1 MACLQEWDADRRQ
14 AAHAEKSLAV
24 RELVRLSLRV
34 QSTGV
39 VAELHLDTALVATSG
54 SGADHERRIRRGCQ
68 ATDGRADN
76 WRGVLNNATDEHA
89 QLLRDALCDPDFC
102 MRFAIRR
109 RIGSGGTVRLQWLFR
124 TNSVVGRTE
133 EQVRSHINLPA
144 ASYEAAYW
152 VERNL
157 SSYDEVVRD
166 VIYLRSGASFE
177 REAEAPAAL
186 HLVVPPE
193 LDKRG
198 YWKGTGFT
206 GVYWL
211 QPGQPVYG
219 HPSYR
224 HSYEAEHGDSSHPS
238 LGSKTRY
245 IYFLCVERL
254 PLLRSNTLNF

>member
-39 VAELHLDTALVATSG
+39 VAELHLDTALVAPSG

-124 TNSVVGRTE
+124 TNSVVGRMRPGIGR
-133 EQVRSHINLPA
+133 VRLRGSTFVRTDTYTFCAWSVFPFCA
-144 ASYEAAYW
+144 AT
-152 VERNL
+152 
-157 SSYDEVVRD
+157 
-166 VIYLRSGASFE
+166 
-177 REAEAPAAL
+177 P
-186 HLVVPPE
+186 
-193 LDKRG
+193 
-198 YWKGTGFT
+198 
-206 GVYWL
+206 
-211 QPGQPVYG
+211 
-219 HPSYR
+219 
-224 HSYEAEHGDSSHPS
+224 
-238 LGSKTRY
+238 
-245 IYFLCVERL
+245 
-254 PLLRSNTLNF
+254 

>member
-224 HSYEAEHGDSSHPS
+224 HSWH
-238 LGSKTRY
+238 
-245 IYFLCVERL
+245 
-254 PLLRSNTLNF
+254 

>member
-1 MACLQEWDADRRQ
+1 
-14 AAHAEKSLAV
+14 
-24 RELVRLSLRV
+24 
-34 QSTGV
+34 
-39 VAELHLDTALVATSG
+39 
-54 SGADHERRIRRGCQ
+54 
-68 ATDGRADN
+68 
-76 WRGVLNNATDEHA
+76 
-89 QLLRDALCDPDFC
+89 

-224 HSYEAEHGDSSHPS
+224 HSYEKRNTVTARTHLWVQKLVSWQGRAGLDHMTLTGRRGSRSGWPGLGAQAVGPPVYHNGPPATGLCTALRLYLLPKRLPS
-238 LGSKTRY
+238 LVPGTMACDARH
-245 IYFLCVERL
+245 
-254 PLLRSNTLNF
+254 

>member
-1 MACLQEWDADRRQ
+1 M
-14 AAHAEKSLAV
+14 
-24 RELVRLSLRV
+24 
-34 QSTGV
+34 
-39 VAELHLDTALVATSG
+39 
-54 SGADHERRIRRGCQ
+54 
-68 ATDGRADN
+68 
-76 WRGVLNNATDEHA
+76 
-89 QLLRDALCDPDFC
+89 
-102 MRFAIRR
+102 
-109 RIGSGGTVRLQWLFR
+109 
-124 TNSVVGRTE
+124 
-133 EQVRSHINLPA
+133 RSHINLPA

-238 LGSKTRY
+238 LGSKTRVLAGPCWPGPY
-245 IYFLCVERL
+245 ETDRAPWITVRL
-254 PLLRSNTLNF
+254 TGAQAVGLGRATRVPQWTAGPVRVRL